1 MPRSSGLRARH
12 DHAACQREALR
23 TAEQVCEERGLSLTP
38 TRRQVLE
45 IIWGSHE
52 PIGAYE
58 ILSRMPRTDRMPAPM
73 TVYRALDFLV
83 SAGLAHRLDSL
94 NAFVGCPHAADD
106 HAGPLLV
113 CRSCQHVDEIT
124 GEAAARAIRRAAAE
138 FGFVP
143 DAPFEVKGLC
153 SDCAAQGEAAVPLAA
168 AGGTSP
174 DRPAKARRRS

>member
-1 MPRSSGLRARH
+1 VSRPRH
-12 DHAACQREALR
+12 DHAACQRDALS
-23 TAEQVCEERGLSLTP
+23 TAERVCQERGLSLTP

-58 ILSRMPRTDRMPAPM
+58 ILSKLPRTDRMPAPM

-94 NAFVGCPHAADD
+94 NAFVGCPRADDD

-113 CRSCQHVDEIT
+113 CRSCQHVDEVA
-124 GEAAARAIRRAAAE
+124 GETAARAIRRAAAE
-138 FGFVP
+138 LGFVP
-143 DAPFEVKGLC
+143 DVPFEVKGLC
-153 SDCAAQGEAAVPLAA
+153 SHCLDLGQDTDPPPVASAPA
-168 AGGTSP
+168 AG
-174 DRPAKARRRS
+174 RQARARRKA